1 MGKSSGQPDLGSSA
15 WCHLQH
21 KQTFDR
27 VFSLKVCR
35 LIHGMLCRLIVA
47 YLHDLTGM
55 EYLNLQAL
63 TRYGEGNGLCGKM
76 NTDEINART
85 PGISCD
91 KGHLRFLYT
100 TSYGTSVHYLW
111 KSDLEVDRKVMP
123 TGAGVGAA
131 G

>member
-1 MGKSSGQPDLGSSA
+1 MKKWASSPWATNLAHVPGLGALKSYPGVSA
-15 WCHLQH
+15 QKCLM
-21 KQTFDR
+21 TLCPEAISPSNNVAEETSEGFI
-27 VFSLKVCR
+27 
-35 LIHGMLCRLIVA
+35 LIR
-47 YLHDLTGM
+47 
-55 EYLNLQAL
+55 
-63 TRYGEGNGLCGKM
+63 RNGLCGKM

-100 TSYGTSVHYLW
+100 TSYGASVHYLW